1 MPELDDVRIKTENER
16 ITVNWRWTD
25 PGAERVKIS
34 FMKKDKGEKPQLFH
48 KVDIV
53 RIPGKGDA
61 QAERMYAGE
70 RGIYTFFL
78 SVFDRDGNEMGTVRL
93 DELLG
98 KPYEI
103 SLQRRDEPDGV
114 MVTFGKL
121 EEPLEADILIC
132 VIDGIRYRIGTAVRS
147 GSRLLFEAGRIPE
160 FQVLEPYNRLYRM
173 QWIK

>member
-1 MPELDDVRIKTENER
+1 MPDFENIRIQKENDR
-16 ITVNWRWTD
+16 ITVKWHWAG
-25 PGAERVKIS
+25 PGAERVNIFFK
-34 FMKKDKGEKPQLFH
+34 KKDEEGEPRAFH

-78 SVFDRDGNEMGTVRL
+78 SVSDRDGNEIETVRL

-103 SLQRRDEPDGV
+103 SLKKKEEPDGV
-114 MVTFGKL
+114 MVTFGNL
-121 EEPLEADILIC
+121 EEPLKENILIC
-132 VIDGIRYRIGTAVRS
+132 VIDGIRYRIGAPVGS
-147 GSRLLFEAGRIPE
+147 GSRLLLPKEMEREPE
-160 FQVLEPYNRLYRM
+160 FQVRKPYDRLYR
-173 QWIK
+173 IK